1 MRQELTASFVLQEWS
16 ETYPTI
22 FNILLII
29 LIQLQYIYHKA
40 LQNHAPNISL
50 FANMSVNVN
59 IGEKQPKMYFLDIN
73 KTISG
78 LPLKCILVLLFF
90 NIYSTIIHSSQL
102 SFFLLSFFLIW
113 LPVWRQQHLWLFCR
127 ALTCISIDPCA
138 PTRWY
143 SSGHGLFIM
152 AEWNTFSK
160 SASALLLSASWMGK
174 GQ

>member
-78 LPLKCILVLLFF
+78 LPLKYILVLLQHSHPLQPTVFF
-90 NIYSTIIHSSQL
+90 SPFFFPNMIASVKTAAPVTLLQSSDL
-102 SFFLLSFFLIW
+102 HINWPLR
-113 LPVWRQQHLWLFCR
+113 P
-127 ALTCISIDPCA
+127 
-138 PTRWY
+138 Y
-143 SSGHGLFIM
+143 
-152 AEWNTFSK
+152 
-160 SASALLLSASWMGK
+160 
-174 GQ
+174 